1 MNNFQRIRQM
11 NIDELSEFIFVN
23 QVDGCSHCAYY
34 GDICNGKFFDTKSCL
49 KGIKAFLSSEN
60 DSAIR
65 LQQFKLN
72 VVSNELTRNPADFRR
87 RKNKGE

>member
-1 MNNFQRIRQM
+1 M

-72 VVSNELTRNPADFRR
+72 VAIGESARNSAGFQRHT
-87 RKNKGE
+87 KKIKQ